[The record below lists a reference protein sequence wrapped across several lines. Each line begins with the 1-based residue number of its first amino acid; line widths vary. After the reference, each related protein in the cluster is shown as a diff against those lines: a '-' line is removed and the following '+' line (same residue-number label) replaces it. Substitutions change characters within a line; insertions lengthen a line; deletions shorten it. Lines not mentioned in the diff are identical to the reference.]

1 MASSGKASATN
12 RKKTAAGS
20 SAIDDRSEFIP
31 YHSHYNPHTVIT
43 KNGELMQVIKV
54 EGNFRGGLCENL
66 DGIHASLCATI
77 RQVIIQNDVTE
88 KISFWLHTIRR
99 RNPMVSSF
107 PDESSG
113 NAKLPGEF
121 ADYVNSQWKKEN
133 SWNDLFRN
141 DVYITILYEGQA
153 IQLLDLKKIKSFA
166 FPKANS
172 RFCNKYLDAS
182 YEFLDSFV
190 LSVLDGVKSQCNARR
205 LTLAERVMPT
215 AGKAVR
221 QPIFYSEIMEF
232 LGKIINLRSESFPL
246 PDLDLSV
253 ALQTSALTFGFNA
266 IEARSREIGDRRFAA
281 MLSIKQYIDMPVDA
295 VDCVLQAPIELVVS
309 QSFSFIPTDKAL
321 KYAKEQKALFGMSGD
336 IKANDSFGINQAL
349 SYDRGKRVDFGEH
362 QTSVMVMVSDLKKLD
377 GEVGKF
383 LDLFA
388 RLGLITVREEIF
400 MEECFWAQLPGNF
413 EFVRRRAIL
422 PTELVA
428 GFCRFNRY
436 HTGSAA
442 GNHWGSYLSILPTSV
457 GSPYFFNFH
466 VQDNGH
472 TVIFDFNSFE
482 DRVGKVL
489 EYFLLTQTRKF
500 GTRMF
505 VFDRNHSARLL
516 LNKMGGKYFP
526 MSQLEKANSDLAVD
540 RSPRL
545 ALNPFSLEA
554 SAYNMSFLAA
564 WCSLLISPDVVLD
577 DRAREILRSAVEQ
590 VYSMPPS
597 ERNLPNM
604 VALVT
609 QKDTTLAESLERW
622 VGQGVYSKLF
632 DFTQDS
638 LDMGADIIGFDMTSA
653 LAKQA
658 YMLPL
663 FSYLMHRVIDT
674 IDGKPTIIVINEAW
688 DLLENGF
695 FAPRLESLL
704 EMLRQ
709 KNVMV
714 IFTTS
719 QVSNCGETATLAAVT
734 AQVSTRIYVPDE
746 MPVPYQSKGLGLNE
760 KDSFMLSNMNRQ
772 KGDFLLKQNG
782 ESIALNVFLKEA
794 EDVLAIFSNDV
805 KALISARG
813 RFSGLPKDY

>member
-1 MASSGKASATN
+1 MVSSGRSSAAN
-12 RKKTAAGS
+12 KKKAAGNS
-20 SAIDDRSEFIP
+20 LLEDRFEFIP
-31 YHSHYNPHTVIT
+31 YHSHYNPHTLIT

-54 EGNFRGGLCENL
+54 EGNFRGGSCENL

-77 RQVIIQNDVTE
+77 RQVIIQNNVTE
-88 KISFWLHTIRR
+88 KISFWLHTVRK
-99 RNPMVSSF
+99 RNPMISAF
-107 PDESSG
+107 PEDSATNSKIPE
-113 NAKLPGEF
+113 EF
-121 ADYVNSQWKKEN
+121 ADYVNAQWKKEHE
-133 SWNDLFRN
+133 WNDLFRN
-141 DVYITILYEGQA
+141 DIYITILYEGQA
-153 IQLLDLKKIKSFA
+153 IQLFDLKNLKSFA

-172 RFCNKYLDAS
+172 RFCNKYLDKS
-182 YEFLDSFV
+182 YEFLDGFV
-190 LSVLDGVKSQCNARR
+190 SSVLEGIKTQCNARK
-205 LTLAERVMPT
+205 LSLAERAMPT
-215 AGKAVR
+215 AGKVAR
-221 QPIFYSEIMEF
+221 QPVFYSEIMEF
-232 LGKIINLRSESFPL
+232 LGKILNLRSESFPL

-253 ALQTSALTFGFNA
+253 ALQTSILTFGFNA
-266 IEARSREIGDRRFAA
+266 IESRNKEIGDRRFAA
-281 MLSIKQYIDMPVDA
+281 MLSVKQYIDMPVDA
-295 VDCVLQAPIELVVS
+295 VDCVLQAPIELVIS
-309 QSFSFIPTDKAL
+309 QSFSFVPSDKAL
-321 KYAKEQKALFGMSGD
+321 KHAKEQKALFGMSGD

-362 QTSVMVMVSDLKKLD
+362 QTSIMIMVSDLKKLD

-383 LDLFA
+383 LDSFA
-388 RLGLITVREEIF
+388 KLGLITVREEIF

-413 EFVRRRAIL
+413 EFLRRRAVL

-436 HTGSAA
+436 HTGNAS
-442 GNHWGSYLSILPTSV
+442 GNHWGNYLSILPTSV
-457 GSPYFFNFH
+457 NSPYFFNFH

-472 TVIFDFNSFE
+472 TVFFDFNSFE
-482 DRVGKVL
+482 DRTGKIL
-489 EYFLLTQTRKF
+489 EYFLLAQTRKF
-500 GTRMF
+500 GARMF

-516 LNKMGGKYFP
+516 LNKLGGKYFT
-526 MSQLEKANSDLAVD
+526 MNQLEKVNTDLAMD

-554 SAYNMSFLAA
+554 SPYNISFLAA
-564 WCSLLISPDVVLD
+564 WCSLLISPDVTID
-577 DRAREILRSAVEQ
+577 ERAREILRGAVEQ
-590 VYSMPPS
+590 VYAMPPS

-609 QKDTTLAESLERW
+609 QKDAVLAESLERW
-622 VGQGVYSKLF
+622 VGQGVYAKLF
-632 DFTQDS
+632 DFAQDS
-638 LDMGADIIGFDMTSA
+638 LDMGVDMIGFDMTSS
-653 LAKQA
+653 LAKPA

-674 IDGKPTIIVINEAW
+674 IDNKPTIIVINEAW

-719 QVSNCGETATLAAVT
+719 QISNCSDTLTLATVLSQTAT
-734 AQVSTRIYVPDE
+734 QIYIPDE
-746 MPVPYQSKGLGLNE
+746 MPVPYQSKGLSLNE
-760 KDSFMLSNMNRQ
+760 KDAFMLSGMSRQ

-782 ESIALNVFLKEA
+782 ESIVLNVFFKEA
-794 EDVLAIFSNDV
+794 EDVLAIFANDV

-813 RFSGLPKDY
+813 RFAGLPKDY

>member
-12 RKKTAAGS
+12 KKKPS
-20 SAIDDRSEFIP
+20 SNNSALEDKFEFIP
-31 YHSHYNPHTVIT
+31 YHSHYNPHTIIT

-54 EGNFRGGLCENL
+54 EGNFRGGSCENL

-88 KISFWLHTIRR
+88 KISFWLHTVRKR
-99 RNPMVSSF
+99 SPMVSAF
-107 PDESSG
+107 PEDSSG
-113 NAKLPGEF
+113 NANLPDEF
-121 ADYVNSQWKKEN
+121 ADYVNAQWKKEHG
-133 SWNDLFRN
+133 WNDLFRN

-153 IQLLDLKKIKSFA
+153 IPLLDVKKIKSFA

-172 RFCNKYLDAS
+172 RFCNRYLDAS
-182 YEFLDSFV
+182 YEFLDNFV
-190 LSVLDGVKSQCNARR
+190 LSVLEGIKSQCNARR
-205 LTLAERVMPT
+205 LTLAERAMPT

-232 LGKIINLRSESFPL
+232 IGKVINLRSESFPL

-253 ALQTSALTFGFNA
+253 ALQTSVLTFGFNA
-266 IEARSREIGDRRFAA
+266 IEARSKEIGDRRFAA
-281 MLSIKQYIDMPVDA
+281 MLSVKQYIDMPIDA
-295 VDCVLQAPIELVVS
+295 VDCVLQAPIELIVS

-321 KYAKEQKALFGMSGD
+321 KHTKEQKALFGMSGD

-349 SYDRGKRVDFGEH
+349 GYDRGKRVDFGEH
-362 QTSVMVMVSDLKKLD
+362 QTSVMIIVNDLKKLD
-377 GEVGKF
+377 GEVGRF
-383 LDLFA
+383 LDSFA
-388 RLGLITVREEIF
+388 KLGLITVREEIF

-413 EFVRRRAIL
+413 EFLRRRAVL

-436 HTGSAA
+436 HTGSAS
-442 GNHWGSYLSILPTSV
+442 GNHWGNYISILPTNV

-472 TVIFDFNSFE
+472 TVFFDFNSFE
-482 DRVGKVL
+482 DRMGKVL

-500 GTRMF
+500 GTRLF
-505 VFDRNHSARLL
+505 VFDKNHSARLL
-516 LNKMGGKYFP
+516 LNKMGGKYFT
-526 MSQLEKANSDLAVD
+526 MNQLEKVNTDLAVD

-564 WCSLLISPDVVLD
+564 WCGLLISPDVVLD
-577 DRAREILRSAVEQ
+577 DKARGILRAAVEQ
-590 VYSMPPS
+590 VYSMPAS

-609 QKDTTLAESLERW
+609 QKDAVLAESLERW
-622 VGQGVYSKLF
+622 VGQGVYAKLF
-632 DFTQDS
+632 DFAQDS
-638 LDMGADIIGFDMTSA
+638 LDMGVDMIGFDMTSS
-653 LAKQA
+653 LAKPA

-674 IDGKPTIIVINEAW
+674 IDNKPTIIVINEAW

-704 EMLRQ
+704 EMLKQ

-719 QVSNCGETATLAAVT
+719 QVSNCGETATLSTIMSQAAT
-734 AQVSTRIYVPDE
+734 QIYIPDE

-760 KDSFMLSNMNRQ
+760 KDAFMLSTMQRQ

-805 KALISARG
+805 KAIISARG
-813 RFSGLPKDY
+813 RFAGLPKDY